1 VCPLVLSRALSPA
14 LALCITDTQD
24 PETGF
29 NGAEGPRG
37 VPGPQFGPRGEQGDP
52 GKQGPKG
59 VKGAPGV
66 VGPPGCVLCV
76 LCGRVSVRWI
86 QMVRDVC
93 AWYVGHLS
101 MN

>member
-1 VCPLVLSRALSPA
+1 MVRVNSRSARKL
-14 LALCITDTQD
+14 IHRI

-52 GKQGPKG
+52 GKLGPKG

-66 VGPPGCVLCV
+66 VGPEGCVLCV
-76 LCGRVSVRWI
+76 SCERALHTDGVRCMCIVHWMSI
-86 QMVRDVC
+86 
-93 AWYVGHLS
+93 
-101 MN
+101 